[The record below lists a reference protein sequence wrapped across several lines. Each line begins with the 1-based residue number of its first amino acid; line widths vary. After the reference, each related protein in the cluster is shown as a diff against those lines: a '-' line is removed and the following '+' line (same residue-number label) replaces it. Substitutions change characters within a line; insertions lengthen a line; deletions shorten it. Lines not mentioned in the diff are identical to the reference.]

1 MANQPLSAELR
12 TDARANH
19 ERIVRAAT
27 DAFAERGLGVEM
39 KEIAEAAGVAVGTIY
54 RHFPSKEDLLIA
66 IARAMLQEAGASIE
80 RCNEIA
86 NPIEGLRALVAGN
99 LIGVARFGWLAGALH
114 GGQLPRHHL
123 EQLKTEMETSGL
135 RDRFQPLIRRAM
147 QDGFL
152 RSDLDVGVA
161 SAMLEGATV
170 PWARAAVLTGRDP
183 EQAAEAIMQVFLA
196 GAAKTEAQ

>member
-1 MANQPLSAELR
+1 MADQPLPAELR

-66 IARAMLQEAGASIE
+66 IARAMLHEAGASIE
-80 RCNEIA
+80 RCNQMS
-86 NPIEGLRALVAGN
+86 NPIEGLRVLVAGN
-99 LIGVARFGWLAGALH
+99 LVGVARFGWLAGA
-114 GGQLPRHHL
+114 
-123 EQLKTEMETSGL
+123 TGL

-147 QDGFL
+147 HDGYL
-152 RSDLDVGVA
+152 RADLDVAVA

-170 PWARAAVLTGRDP
+170 PWARSAVLAGREP
-183 EQAAEAIMQVFLA
+183 EQAADAIMQVFLE
-196 GAAKTEAQ
+196 GAATEPRQAVSVIRPKLRQLK